1 MSPPWRPA
9 LATPELKVR
18 VVLGFDFGLKRIG
31 VASGDTLTRTAAP
44 LATVAHH
51 AEPDWQAVL
60 AQVKSVG
67 PDLLVVGA
75 PYNDDGSPGRIAGLA
90 DAFAAQLAERCRL
103 EVARV
108 DERYS
113 STAAQSLLREQRA
126 SGQRRKAVRK
136 GDVDSAAAAVMLQSW
151 LEQQRE

>member
-1 MSPPWRPA
+1 VKARI
-9 LATPELKVR
+9 
-18 VVLGFDFGLKRIG
+18 VLGFDFGLKRIG
-31 VASGDTLTRTAAP
+31 VAAGDTITRTAAP
-44 LATVAHH
+44 LETLAHH
-51 AEPDWQAVL
+51 GEPDWAAIQAR
-60 AQVKSVG
+60 VKSTG

-113 STAAQSLLREQRA
+113 STAAHSLLREQRA

-136 GDVDSAAAAVMLQSW
+136 GDLDSAAAAVMLQSW
-151 LEQQRE
+151 LEQQATKPS

>member
-1 MSPPWRPA
+1 M
-9 LATPELKVR
+9 TMV
-18 VVLGFDFGLKRIG
+18 
-31 VASGDTLTRTAAP
+31 
-44 LATVAHH
+44 
-51 AEPDWQAVL
+51 
-60 AQVKSVG
+60 
-67 PDLLVVGA
+67 
-75 PYNDDGSPGRIAGLA
+75 PGRIAGLA

-113 STAAQSLLREQRA
+113 STAAASLLREQRA

-151 LEQQRE
+151 LEQQRQDPS